1 MLDQQDPRVESMTPE
16 EASRAAKKIIKNN
29 QPFFHMPPALT
40 LDIISKMQMPY
51 ESFIENCFNL
61 AVVAHLHF
69 SGNAHGGDTSK
80 TFKGEEHYY
89 RLYLNML
96 EHRHDWFVFFEDDM
110 NYVWPE
116 RIVGIL
122 GTLATIHRNRHD
134 NDLCEKIL
142 DLDECVLNRYLEMV
156 QNPQI
161 KNKDLASEKC
171 ASGLHYKYCRIRMN
185 LWCQSKPI
193 SELTFDYRI
202 ETKLVKCFRKLI
214 EYESQYMPYDDDA
227 DYLYLV
233 QSIYKFGNRIP
244 DVPFLRALT
253 DKQIGETIQYFL
265 AMTRQTSPDEMD
277 AVCDTQKRKCTLAV
291 CAGCS
296 KTEPFL
302 KTFKVCSRCSKVKY
316 CSKECQVN
324 HWKIHKTACHKK

>member
-1 MLDQQDPRVESMTPE
+1 MLDQQDPRIESMTPE
-16 EASRAAKKIIKNN
+16 ESSRAAKNIIKNN

-40 LDIISKMQMPY
+40 PEIISKMHMPY
-51 ESFIENCFNL
+51 ERFVENCFNL
-61 AVVAHLHF
+61 VAVAHLHF

-80 TFKGEEHYY
+80 TFKGEEHYH

-110 NYVWPE
+110 NYAWPE
-116 RIVGIL
+116 RIVGML

-156 QNPQI
+156 QNPKI
-161 KNKDLASEKC
+161 RVDATEIC

-193 SELTFDYRI
+193 SELTFDYRK

-214 EYESQYMPYDDDA
+214 EYESQYMPYDDER
-227 DYLYLV
+227 LT
-233 QSIYKFGNRIP
+233 IFFMYKYFINSETNFQK
-244 DVPFLRALT
+244 FLFSAL
-253 DKQIGETIQYFL
+253 
-265 AMTRQTSPDEMD
+265 
-277 AVCDTQKRKCTLAV
+277 
-291 CAGCS
+291 
-296 KTEPFL
+296 
-302 KTFKVCSRCSKVKY
+302 
-316 CSKECQVN
+316 
-324 HWKIHKTACHKK
+324 